1 MHVCFMSDV
10 IASLCLFTVVT
21 FYDLFMWF
29 RIVHSSLTDLCLS
42 SDATLLPN
50 NQLEDLNNRDQLN
63 VGRFACFLD
72 VSSLHE
78 LVNRH
83 ILQEKD
89 PSSSICS
96 LSAEENIIS
105 SEGGGPELI
114 PEAATSPS
122 PVCKPGK
129 GVKAGQKAPLE
140 AMKSWKKNG
149 FSRF

>member
-21 FYDLFMWF
+21 FCDLFMWF

-78 LVNRH
+78 LVNRLFCRKK
-83 ILQEKD
+83 ILLH
-89 PSSSICS
+89 PSA
-96 LSAEENIIS
+96 LSAQKRIS
-105 SEGGGPELI
+105 FLLKVV
-114 PEAATSPS
+114 A
-122 PVCKPGK
+122 
-129 GVKAGQKAPLE
+129 Q
-140 AMKSWKKNG
+140 N
-149 FSRF
+149 